1 MMGIQEKAT
10 LYAKKLGYK
19 YAERDGQYEGKDV
32 YRLIGENKNA
42 FVGQPQYIIEKEGN
56 FRVLKP
62 KEYDQYFWGL
72 TKVN

>member
-19 YAERDGQYEGKDV
+19 YAERDGQYEGKEV

-42 FVGQPQYIIEKEGN
+42 FVG
-56 FRVLKP
+56 
-62 KEYDQYFWGL
+62 
-72 TKVN
+72 

>member
-1 MMGIQEKAT
+1 MQ
-10 LYAKKLGYK
+10 KKLGYK

-42 FVGQPQYIIEKEGN
+42 FVGQPQYIIEN
-56 FRVLKP
+56 
-62 KEYDQYFWGL
+62 FWGL